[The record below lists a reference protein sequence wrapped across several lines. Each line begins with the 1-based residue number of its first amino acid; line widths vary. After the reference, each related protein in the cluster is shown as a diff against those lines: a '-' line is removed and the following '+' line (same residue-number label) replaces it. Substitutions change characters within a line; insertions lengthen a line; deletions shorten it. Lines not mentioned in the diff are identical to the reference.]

1 MIKTLVTLSFHNQHD
16 MAKNNL
22 KYQSPGINEETR
34 FEKLHTVTFENSNE
48 ASLLIAREI
57 CDLIKSKQEKK
68 KNCVIGFATGSSPT
82 KVYQEII
89 RIHNEESLSF
99 YNVIAF
105 NLDEYFPI
113 EKDDNNSYHHFMNE
127 NLFDH
132 IDIPKENIN
141 IPSGEISEK
150 EIKKFC
156 SSYEKKIDK
165 NGGIDIQLLGIGR
178 TGHIGFNEPG
188 SHFNS
193 TTRLITLD
201 HTTRFD
207 ASKSFNGIENVPS
220 KALTMGIRTIFNAK
234 RIIIMA
240 WGIQKSHIVKKSVEN
255 NIKSLIPTTYLQ
267 NHKNTTLVLD
277 KECSSE
283 LTRFKTPWLVGP
295 CDWSDLMKRK
305 AIVWLCEITE
315 KSILKLTDE
324 DYNINGLS
332 DLLALEGSSYELN
345 IKMFNHFQN
354 TISGWPGGK
363 PGSDDS
369 TRPERKNPNPKRVI
383 IFSPHPDDDV
393 ISMGGTFDRLV
404 SQGHEVHVAYQASG
418 NVAVSDHDALKFI
431 EVSSDMFAGD
441 SSSKIK
447 SLIKELKNK
456 KPDKIDSPEVRK
468 LKGFI
473 RKREAI
479 AATRY
484 IGIPDS
490 NTHFMNL
497 PFYETGRIKKNPA
510 SKKDVLMTAS
520 LITKIKPHQI
530 YAAGDL
536 EDPHGTHKVC
546 LDIVFEALESL
557 KGEKFIKDC
566 WLWLYRGAWLE
577 WDIHEIDMAVP
588 MSPAQVLRKRKAI
601 FFHQTQK
608 DGVMFQGQDLREFW
622 VRAEERNNETA
633 EKYKKMGLAEYAAI
647 ESFKRH
653 YY

>member
-1 MIKTLVTLSFHNQHD
+1 
-16 MAKNNL
+16 MAKKNL

-34 FEKLHTVTFENSNE
+34 FEKLHTVTFENSKD
-48 ASLLIAREI
+48 ASILIAREI
-57 CDLIKSKQEKK
+57 CDLIKAKQEKK

-89 RIHNEESLSF
+89 RIHNDESLSF

-105 NLDEYFPI
+105 NLDEYYPI
-113 EKDDNNSYHHFMNE
+113 DKDDNNSYHHFMND
-127 NLFDH
+127 NLFSH
-132 IDIPKENIN
+132 IDIPKENIT

-156 SSYEKKIDK
+156 TSYEKKIEK

-193 TTRLITLD
+193 KTRLITLD

-220 KALTMGIRTIFNAK
+220 TALTMGVRTIFNSK
-234 RIIIMA
+234 RIIMMA
-240 WGIQKSHIVKKSVEN
+240 WGIQKSLIVKKSVED
-255 NIKSLIPTTYLQ
+255 NITSLVPTTYLQ

-277 KECSSE
+277 KECSAE

-295 CDWSDLMKRK
+295 CDWTELLKRK
-305 AIVWLCEITE
+305 AIVWLCETTE

-324 DYNINGLS
+324 DYNKNGLS
-332 DLLALEGSSYELN
+332 DLLALEGTSYGLN

-369 TRPERKNPNPKRVI
+369 TRPERKAPNPKRVI

-404 SQGHEVHVAYQASG
+404 SQGHDVHIAYQASG

-431 EVSSDMFAGD
+431 EVSSDMFTD
-441 SSSKIK
+441 ELKSKIK
-447 SLIKELKNK
+447 PLIKELKNK
-456 KPDKIDSPEVRK
+456 KPDKIDSPDVRK
-468 LKGFI
+468 VKGFI

-484 IGIPDS
+484 LGIPDS

-497 PFYETGRIKKNPA
+497 PFYETGRIKKNPP
-510 SKKDVLMTAS
+510 SKKDILMTAS
-520 LITKIKPHQI
+520 LINKIKPHQI

-546 LDIVFEALESL
+546 LDIVFEALDSL

>member
-1 MIKTLVTLSFHNQHD
+1 MKMIK
-16 MAKNNL
+16 KNL
-22 KYQSPGINEETR
+22 KYQSPGINEENR
-34 FEKLHTVTFENSNE
+34 YEKLHTVTFDNSQE
-48 ASLLIAREI
+48 ASILIAREI
-57 CDLIKSKQEKK
+57 CDLVKSKQEKN

-89 RIHNEESLSF
+89 KIHNDESLSF
-99 YNVIAF
+99 NNVITF

-113 EKDDNNSYHHFMNE
+113 EKDDNNSYHNFMKE

-141 IPSGEISEK
+141 IPSGDISEK
-150 EIKKFC
+150 DVTKFC
-156 SSYEKKIDK
+156 SNYEKKIEK
-165 NGGIDIQLLGIGR
+165 NGGLDIQLLGIGR

-193 TTRLITLD
+193 ITRLITLD

-220 KALTMGIRTIFNAK
+220 KAITMGIRTIFNSK
-234 RIIIMA
+234 RIIMMA
-240 WGIQKSHIVKKSVEN
+240 WGIQKALIVKKSVEN
-255 NIKSLIPTTYLQ
+255 NITSLIPTTYLQ

-305 AIVWLCEITE
+305 AIVWLCEITG

-324 DYNINGLS
+324 DYNKNGLS
-332 DLLALEGSSYELN
+332 DLLALEGTSYGIN

-363 PGSDDS
+363 PGADDS
-369 TRPERKNPNPKRVI
+369 TRPERKTPNPKRVI

-404 SQGHEVHVAYQASG
+404 SQGHDVHVAYQASG

-431 EVSSDMFAGD
+431 EVSADMFTGELKL
-441 SSSKIK
+441 KIEP
-447 SLIKELKNK
+447 LIKELKNK
-456 KPDKIDSPEVRK
+456 KADKIDSPEVRQ

-479 AATRY
+479 SATRY

-497 PFYETGRIKKNPA
+497 PFYETGRIKKNPP

-520 LITKIKPHQI
+520 LINKIKPHQI

-546 LDIVFEALESL
+546 LDLVFEALKSL

-588 MSPAQVLRKRKAI
+588 MSPAQVRRKRNAI

-633 EKYKKMGLAEYAAI
+633 EKYKKMGLADYAAI

>member
-1 MIKTLVTLSFHNQHD
+1 MKMIK
-16 MAKNNL
+16 KNL
-22 KYQSPGINEETR
+22 KYQSPGINEENR
-34 FEKLHTVTFENSNE
+34 YEKLHTVTFDNSQE
-48 ASLLIAREI
+48 ASTLIAREI
-57 CDLIKSKQEKK
+57 CDLVKSKQEKN

-89 RIHNEESLSF
+89 KIHNDESLSF
-99 YNVIAF
+99 NNVITF

-113 EKDDNNSYHHFMNE
+113 EKDDNNSYHNFMKE

-141 IPSGEISEK
+141 IPSGDISEK
-150 EIKKFC
+150 DITKFC
-156 SSYEKKIDK
+156 SNYEKKIEK

-220 KALTMGIRTIFNAK
+220 KAITMGIRTIFNSK
-234 RIIIMA
+234 RIIMMA
-240 WGIQKSHIVKKSVEN
+240 WGIQKGLIVKKSVEN
-255 NIKSLIPTTYLQ
+255 NITSLIPTTYLQ

-305 AIVWLCEITE
+305 AIVWLCEITG

-324 DYNINGLS
+324 DYNKNGLS
-332 DLLALEGSSYELN
+332 DLLALEGTSYGIN

-363 PGSDDS
+363 PGADDS
-369 TRPERKNPNPKRVI
+369 TRPERKTPNPKRVI

-404 SQGHEVHVAYQASG
+404 SQGHDVHVAYQASG

-431 EVSSDMFAGD
+431 EVSADMFTGELKL
-441 SSSKIK
+441 KIEP
-447 SLIKELKNK
+447 LIKELKNK
-456 KPDKIDSPEVRK
+456 KADKIDSPEVRQ

-479 AATRY
+479 SATRY

-497 PFYETGRIKKNPA
+497 PFYETGRIKKNPP

-520 LITKIKPHQI
+520 LINKIKPHQI

-546 LDIVFEALESL
+546 LDLVFEALESL

-588 MSPAQVLRKRKAI
+588 MSPAQVLRKRNAI

-633 EKYKKMGLAEYAAI
+633 EKYKKMGLADYAAI

-653 YY
+653 FY

>member
-1 MIKTLVTLSFHNQHD
+1 
-16 MAKNNL
+16 MAKKNL

-34 FEKLHTVTFENSNE
+34 FEKLHTVNFESSQE
-48 ASLLIAREI
+48 ASSLIAREI
-57 CDLIKSKQEKK
+57 CDLVKSKQEKNK
-68 KNCVIGFATGSSPT
+68 SCVIGFATGSSPSI
-82 KVYQEII
+82 VYQEII
-89 RIHNEESLSF
+89 KIHKNESLSF
-99 YNVIAF
+99 KNVIAF
-105 NLDEYFPI
+105 NLDEYYGI
-113 EKDDNNSYHHFMNE
+113 KKDDINSYHHFMNE

-141 IPSGEISEK
+141 IPSGEIGEK

-156 SSYEKKIDK
+156 SSYEKEIEKC
-165 NGGIDIQLLGIGR
+165 GGIDIQLLGIGR

-193 TTRLITLD
+193 KTRLITLD

-207 ASKSFNGIENVPS
+207 ASKSFNGIENVPT
-220 KALTMGIRTIFNAK
+220 KAITMGVRTIFNAK
-234 RIIIMA
+234 RIIVMA
-240 WGIQKSHIVKKSVEN
+240 WGLHKSLIVKKSVEN
-255 NIKSLIPTTYLQ
+255 NVTSLIPTTYLQ

-277 KECSSE
+277 NESASE
-283 LTRFKTPWLVGP
+283 LTKFKTPWLVSSI
-295 CDWSDLMKRK
+295 DWIDSMKRR
-305 AIVWLCEITE
+305 AIVWLSETTG

-324 DYNINGLS
+324 DYNKNGLS
-332 DLLALEGSSYELN
+332 DLLALEGSSYDLN
-345 IKMFNHFQN
+345 INMFNHFQN
-354 TISGWPGGK
+354 TITGWPGGK
-363 PGSDDS
+363 PGADDS
-369 TRPERKNPNPKRVI
+369 TRPERKSPNSKRVI

-393 ISMGGTFDRLV
+393 VSMGGTFDRLV
-404 SQGHEVHVAYQASG
+404 SQGHEVHIAYQVKG
-418 NVAVSDHDALKFI
+418 NIAVSDHDALKFI
-431 EVSSDMFAGD
+431 EVSKDMFKND
-441 SSSKIK
+441 FKVPVSE
-447 SLIKELKNK
+447 LMKELKNN
-456 KPDKIDSPEVRK
+456 KPDKIDSQAVRD

-497 PFYETGRIKKNPA
+497 PFYDTGRIKKNPPT
-510 SKKDVLMTAS
+510 KKDVLITAS
-520 LITKIKPHQI
+520 LIKKIKPHQI
-530 YAAGDL
+530 FAAGDL

-546 LDIVFEALESL
+546 LDVILDALDTL

-566 WLWLYRGAWLE
+566 WLWLYRGAWLD
-577 WDIHEIDMAVP
+577 WDVHDIDMAVP

-622 VRAEERNNETA
+622 VRAEERNSETA
-633 EKYKKMGLAEYAAI
+633 EKYKKMGLADYAAI

>member
-1 MIKTLVTLSFHNQHD
+1 MI

-48 ASLLIAREI
+48 ASILIAREI

-89 RIHNEESLSF
+89 RIHKEESLSF

-105 NLDEYFPI
+105 NLDEYYPI

-193 TTRLITLD
+193 ITRLITLD

-220 KALTMGIRTIFNAK
+220 KALTMGIRTIFNSK
-234 RIIIMA
+234 RIIMMA

-255 NIKSLIPTTYLQ
+255 NITSLIPTTYLQ

-295 CDWSDLMKRK
+295 CDWSDVMKRK

-324 DYNINGLS
+324 DYNKNGLS

-363 PGSDDS
+363 PNSDDS

-404 SQGHEVHVAYQASG
+404 SQGHEVHIAYQASG

-441 SSSKIK
+441 SNSKIK
-447 SLIKELKNK
+447 PLIKELKNK
-456 KPDKIDSPEVRK
+456 KPDKIDSPEVRH

-497 PFYETGRIKKNPA
+497 PFYETGRIKKNPP
-510 SKKDVLMTAS
+510 SKKDILMTAS
-520 LITKIKPHQI
+520 LINKIKPHQI

>member
-1 MIKTLVTLSFHNQHD
+1 MIK
-16 MAKNNL
+16 KNL
-22 KYQSPGINEETR
+22 KYQSTGINEENR
-34 FEKLHTVTFENSNE
+34 YEKHHTVTFDNSQE
-48 ASLLIAREI
+48 ASILIAREI
-57 CDLIKSKQEKK
+57 CDLVKSKQEKK

-89 RIHNEESLSF
+89 KIHNDESLSF
-99 YNVIAF
+99 SNVITF

-113 EKDDNNSYHHFMNE
+113 EKDDNNSYHNFMKE

-141 IPSGEISEK
+141 IPSGDISEK
-150 EIKKFC
+150 DITKFC
-156 SSYEKKIDK
+156 SNYEKKIEK

-220 KALTMGIRTIFNAK
+220 KAITMGIRTIFNSK
-234 RIIIMA
+234 RIIMMA
-240 WGIQKSHIVKKSVEN
+240 WGIQKGLIVKKSVEN
-255 NIKSLIPTTYLQ
+255 NITSLIPTTYLQ

-295 CDWSDLMKRK
+295 CEWSDLMKRK
-305 AIVWLCEITE
+305 AIVWLCEITG

-324 DYNINGLS
+324 DYNKNGLS
-332 DLLALEGSSYELN
+332 DLLALEGTSYGIN

-369 TRPERKNPNPKRVI
+369 TRPERKTPNPKRVI

-404 SQGHEVHVAYQASG
+404 SQGHDVHVAYQASG

-431 EVSSDMFAGD
+431 EVSSDMFTGELKL
-441 SSSKIK
+441 KIEP
-447 SLIKELKNK
+447 LIKELKNK
-456 KPDKIDSPEVRK
+456 KADKIDSPEVRQ

-479 AATRY
+479 SATRY

-497 PFYETGRIKKNPA
+497 PFYETGRIKKNPP

-520 LITKIKPHQI
+520 LINKIKPHQI

-546 LDIVFEALESL
+546 LDLVFEALKSL

-588 MSPAQVLRKRKAI
+588 MSPAQVIRKRKAI

-633 EKYKKMGLAEYAAI
+633 ERYKKMGLADYAAI

-653 YY
+653 FY

>member
-1 MIKTLVTLSFHNQHD
+1 MVK
-16 MAKNNL
+16 KNL
-22 KYQSPGINEETR
+22 KYQSPGINEENR
-34 FEKLHTVTFENSNE
+34 YEKLHTVTFDNSQE
-48 ASLLIAREI
+48 ASILIAREI
-57 CDLIKSKQEKK
+57 CDLVKSKQEKN
-68 KNCVIGFATGSSPT
+68 KNCIIGFATGSSPT

-89 RIHNEESLSF
+89 RIHNDESLSF
-99 YNVIAF
+99 NNVITF

-113 EKDDNNSYHHFMNE
+113 EKDDNNSYHNFMKE

-141 IPSGEISEK
+141 IPSGDISEK
-150 EIKKFC
+150 DITKFC
-156 SSYEKKIDK
+156 SNYEKKIEK
-165 NGGIDIQLLGIGR
+165 NGGLDIQLLGIGR

-193 TTRLITLD
+193 ITRLITLD

-220 KALTMGIRTIFNAK
+220 KAITMGIRTIFNSK
-234 RIIIMA
+234 RIIMMA
-240 WGIQKSHIVKKSVEN
+240 WGIQKALIVKKSVEN
-255 NIKSLIPTTYLQ
+255 NITPLIPTTYLQ

-305 AIVWLCEITE
+305 AIVWLCEITG

-324 DYNINGLS
+324 DYNKNGLS
-332 DLLALEGSSYELN
+332 DLLALEGTSYGIN

-363 PGSDDS
+363 PGADDS
-369 TRPERKNPNPKRVI
+369 TRPERKTPNPKRVI

-404 SQGHEVHVAYQASG
+404 SQGHDVHVAYQASG

-431 EVSSDMFAGD
+431 EVSADMFTGELKL
-441 SSSKIK
+441 KIEP
-447 SLIKELKNK
+447 LIKELKNK
-456 KPDKIDSPEVRK
+456 KADKIDSPEVRQ

-479 AATRY
+479 SATRY

-497 PFYETGRIKKNPA
+497 PFYETGRIKKNPP

-520 LITKIKPHQI
+520 LINKIKPHQI

-546 LDIVFEALESL
+546 LDLVFEALKSL

-588 MSPAQVLRKRKAI
+588 MSPAQVIRKRKAI

-633 EKYKKMGLAEYAAI
+633 EKYKKMGLADYAAI

>member
-1 MIKTLVTLSFHNQHD
+1 
-16 MAKNNL
+16 MAKINL

-89 RIHNEESLSF
+89 RIHKEESLSF

-105 NLDEYFPI
+105 NLDEYYPI

-193 TTRLITLD
+193 ITRLITLD

-220 KALTMGIRTIFNAK
+220 KALTMGIRTIFNSK
-234 RIIIMA
+234 RIIMMA

-255 NIKSLIPTTYLQ
+255 NITSLIPTTYLQ

-295 CDWSDLMKRK
+295 CDWSDVMKRK

-324 DYNINGLS
+324 DYNKNGLS

-363 PGSDDS
+363 PDSDDS

-404 SQGHEVHVAYQASG
+404 SQGHEVHIAYQASG

-441 SSSKIK
+441 SNSKIK

-456 KPDKIDSPEVRK
+456 KPDKIDSPEVRQ

-497 PFYETGRIKKNPA
+497 PFYETGRIKKKPP

-520 LITKIKPHQI
+520 LINKIKPHQI

>member
-1 MIKTLVTLSFHNQHD
+1 

-89 RIHNEESLSF
+89 RIHKEESLSF

-105 NLDEYFPI
+105 NLDEYYPI

-193 TTRLITLD
+193 ITRLITLD

-220 KALTMGIRTIFNAK
+220 KALTMGIRTIFNSK
-234 RIIIMA
+234 RIIMMA
-240 WGIQKSHIVKKSVEN
+240 WGFQKSHIVKKSVEN
-255 NIKSLIPTTYLQ
+255 NITSLIPTTYLQ

-295 CDWSDLMKRK
+295 CDWSDVMKRK

-324 DYNINGLS
+324 DYNKNGLS

-363 PGSDDS
+363 PDSDDS

-404 SQGHEVHVAYQASG
+404 SQGHEVHIAYQASG

-441 SSSKIK
+441 SNSKIK

-456 KPDKIDSPEVRK
+456 KPDKIDSPEVRQ

-497 PFYETGRIKKNPA
+497 PFYETGRIKKNPP
-510 SKKDVLMTAS
+510 SKKDILMTAS
-520 LITKIKPHQI
+520 LINKIKPHQI
-530 YAAGDL
+530 FAAGDL

>member
-1 MIKTLVTLSFHNQHD
+1 

-34 FEKLHTVTFENSNE
+34 FEKLHTVTFKNSNE

-89 RIHNEESLSF
+89 RIHKEESLSF

-105 NLDEYFPI
+105 NLDEYYPI

-193 TTRLITLD
+193 ITRLITLD

-220 KALTMGIRTIFNAK
+220 KALTMGIRTIFNSK
-234 RIIIMA
+234 RIIMMA

-255 NIKSLIPTTYLQ
+255 NITSLIPTTYLQ

-295 CDWSDLMKRK
+295 CDWSDVMKRK

-324 DYNINGLS
+324 DYNKNGLS

-363 PGSDDS
+363 PNSDDS

-404 SQGHEVHVAYQASG
+404 SQGHEVHIAYQASG

-431 EVSSDMFAGD
+431 EVSNDMFAGD
-441 SSSKIK
+441 SNSKIK

-456 KPDKIDSPEVRK
+456 KPDKIDSPEVRH

-497 PFYETGRIKKNPA
+497 PFYETGRIKKNPP
-510 SKKDVLMTAS
+510 SKKDILMTAS
-520 LITKIKPHQI
+520 LINKIKPHQI

>member
-1 MIKTLVTLSFHNQHD
+1 MV
-16 MAKNNL
+16 KNNL

-34 FEKLHTVTFENSNE
+34 FEKLHTVTFDNSNE

-89 RIHNEESLSF
+89 RIHKEESLSF
-99 YNVIAF
+99 FNVIAF
-105 NLDEYFPI
+105 NLDEYYPI

-150 EIKKFC
+150 EINKFC
-156 SSYEKKIDK
+156 SSYEKKIDE

-295 CDWSDLMKRK
+295 CDWSDVIKRK

-324 DYNINGLS
+324 DYNKNGLS

-363 PGSDDS
+363 PDSDDS
-369 TRPERKNPNPKRVI
+369 TRPERKNPNPKRVL

-404 SQGHEVHVAYQASG
+404 SQGHEVHIAYQASG
-418 NVAVSDHDALKFI
+418 NVAVSNHDALKFI
-431 EVSSDMFAGD
+431 EVSVDMFSAD
-441 SSSKIK
+441 SNSKIK
-447 SLIKELKNK
+447 SMIKELKNK
-456 KPDKIDSPEVRK
+456 KPDKIDSPEVSQ

-510 SKKDVLMTAS
+510 SKKDVLITAS
-520 LITKIKPHQI
+520 LIAKIKPHQI

-647 ESFKRH
+647 ESFKRQ

>member
-1 MIKTLVTLSFHNQHD
+1 MV
-16 MAKNNL
+16 KNNL

-34 FEKLHTVTFENSNE
+34 FEKLHTVTFDNSNE

-89 RIHNEESLSF
+89 RIHKEESLSF
-99 YNVIAF
+99 FNVIAF
-105 NLDEYFPI
+105 NLDEYYPI

-150 EIKKFC
+150 EINKFC
-156 SSYEKKIDK
+156 SSYEKKIDE

-295 CDWSDLMKRK
+295 CDWSDVIKRK

-324 DYNINGLS
+324 DYNKNGLS

-363 PGSDDS
+363 PDSDDS
-369 TRPERKNPNPKRVI
+369 TRPERKNPNPKRVL

-418 NVAVSDHDALKFI
+418 NVAVSNHDALKFI
-431 EVSSDMFAGD
+431 EVSVDMFSAD
-441 SSSKIK
+441 SNSKIK
-447 SLIKELKNK
+447 SMIKELKNK
-456 KPDKIDSPEVRK
+456 KPDKIDSPEIRK

-510 SKKDVLMTAS
+510 SKKDVLITES
-520 LITKIKPHQI
+520 LIAKIKPHQI

-546 LDIVFEALESL
+546 LDIVIEALESL

>member
-1 MIKTLVTLSFHNQHD
+1 MIK
-16 MAKNNL
+16 KNL
-22 KYQSPGINEETR
+22 KYQSPGINEENR
-34 FEKLHTVTFENSNE
+34 YEKLHTVTFDNSQE
-48 ASLLIAREI
+48 ASTLIAREI
-57 CDLIKSKQEKK
+57 CDLVKSKQEKN

-89 RIHNEESLSF
+89 KIHNDESLSF
-99 YNVIAF
+99 NNVITF

-113 EKDDNNSYHHFMNE
+113 EKDDNNSYHNFMKE

-141 IPSGEISEK
+141 IPSGDISEK
-150 EIKKFC
+150 DITKFC
-156 SSYEKKIDK
+156 SNYEKKIEK

-220 KALTMGIRTIFNAK
+220 KAITMGIRTIFNSK
-234 RIIIMA
+234 RIIMMA
-240 WGIQKSHIVKKSVEN
+240 WGIQKGLIVKKSVEN
-255 NIKSLIPTTYLQ
+255 NITSLIPTTYLQ

-305 AIVWLCEITE
+305 AIVWLCEITG

-324 DYNINGLS
+324 DYNKNGLS
-332 DLLALEGSSYELN
+332 DLLALEGTSYGIN

-363 PGSDDS
+363 PGADDS
-369 TRPERKNPNPKRVI
+369 TRPERKTPNPKRVI

-404 SQGHEVHVAYQASG
+404 SQGHDVHVAYQASG

-431 EVSSDMFAGD
+431 EVSADMFTGELKL
-441 SSSKIK
+441 KIEP
-447 SLIKELKNK
+447 LIKELKNK
-456 KPDKIDSPEVRK
+456 KADKIDSPEVRQ

-479 AATRY
+479 SATRY

-497 PFYETGRIKKNPA
+497 PFYETGRIKKNPP
-510 SKKDVLMTAS
+510 SKKDVLLTAS
-520 LITKIKPHQI
+520 LINKIKPHQI

-546 LDIVFEALESL
+546 LDLVFEALKSL

-588 MSPAQVLRKRKAI
+588 MSPAQVLRKRNAI

-633 EKYKKMGLAEYAAI
+633 EKYKKMGLADYAAI

>member
-1 MIKTLVTLSFHNQHD
+1 

-89 RIHNEESLSF
+89 RIHKEESLSF

-105 NLDEYFPI
+105 NLDEYYPI

-193 TTRLITLD
+193 ITRLITLD

-220 KALTMGIRTIFNAK
+220 KALTMGIRTIFNSK
-234 RIIIMA
+234 RIIMMA

-255 NIKSLIPTTYLQ
+255 NITSLIPTTYLQ

-295 CDWSDLMKRK
+295 CDWSDVMKRK

-324 DYNINGLS
+324 DYNKNGLS

-363 PGSDDS
+363 PNSDDS

-404 SQGHEVHVAYQASG
+404 SQGHEVHIAYQASG

-431 EVSSDMFAGD
+431 EVSNDMFAGD
-441 SSSKIK
+441 SNSKIK

-456 KPDKIDSPEVRK
+456 KPDKIDSPEVRQ

-497 PFYETGRIKKNPA
+497 PFYETGRIKKNPP
-510 SKKDVLMTAS
+510 SKKDILMIAS
-520 LITKIKPHQI
+520 LINKIKPHQI

>member
-1 MIKTLVTLSFHNQHD
+1 MIK
-16 MAKNNL
+16 KNL
-22 KYQSPGINEETR
+22 KYQSPGINEENR
-34 FEKLHTVTFENSNE
+34 YEKLHTVTFDNSQE
-48 ASLLIAREI
+48 ASTLIAREI
-57 CDLIKSKQEKK
+57 CDLVKSKQEKN

-89 RIHNEESLSF
+89 KIHNDESLSF
-99 YNVIAF
+99 NNVITF

-113 EKDDNNSYHHFMNE
+113 EKDDNNSYHNFMKE

-141 IPSGEISEK
+141 IPSGDISEK
-150 EIKKFC
+150 DITKFC
-156 SSYEKKIDK
+156 SNYEKKIEK

-220 KALTMGIRTIFNAK
+220 KAITMGIRTIFNSK
-234 RIIIMA
+234 RIIMMA
-240 WGIQKSHIVKKSVEN
+240 WGIQKGLIVKKSVEN
-255 NIKSLIPTTYLQ
+255 NITSLIPTTYLQ

-305 AIVWLCEITE
+305 AIVWLCEITG

-324 DYNINGLS
+324 DYNKNGLS
-332 DLLALEGSSYELN
+332 DLLALEGTSYGIN

-363 PGSDDS
+363 PGADDS
-369 TRPERKNPNPKRVI
+369 TRPERKTPNPKRVI

-404 SQGHEVHVAYQASG
+404 SQGHDVHVAYQASG

-431 EVSSDMFAGD
+431 EVSADMFTGELKL
-441 SSSKIK
+441 KIEP
-447 SLIKELKNK
+447 LIKELKNK
-456 KPDKIDSPEVRK
+456 KADKIDSPEVRQ

-479 AATRY
+479 SATRY

-497 PFYETGRIKKNPA
+497 PFYETGRIKKNPP

-520 LITKIKPHQI
+520 LINKIKPHQI

-546 LDIVFEALESL
+546 LDLVFEALESL

-588 MSPAQVLRKRKAI
+588 MSPAQVLRKRNAI

-633 EKYKKMGLAEYAAI
+633 EKYKKMGLADYAAI

-653 YY
+653 FY

>member
-1 MIKTLVTLSFHNQHD
+1 MI

-89 RIHNEESLSF
+89 RIHKEESLSF

-105 NLDEYFPI
+105 NLDEYYPI

-193 TTRLITLD
+193 ITRLITLD

-220 KALTMGIRTIFNAK
+220 KALTMGIRTIFNSK
-234 RIIIMA
+234 RIIMMA

-255 NIKSLIPTTYLQ
+255 NIISLIPTTYLQ

-295 CDWSDLMKRK
+295 CDWSDVMKRK

-324 DYNINGLS
+324 DYNKNGLS

-363 PGSDDS
+363 PNSDDS

-404 SQGHEVHVAYQASG
+404 SQGHEVHIAYQASG

-441 SSSKIK
+441 SNSKIK
-447 SLIKELKNK
+447 PLIKELKNK
-456 KPDKIDSPEVRK
+456 KPDKIDSPEVRQ

-497 PFYETGRIKKNPA
+497 PFYETGRIKKNPP
-510 SKKDVLMTAS
+510 SKKDILMTAS
-520 LITKIKPHQI
+520 LINKIKPHQI

>member
-1 MIKTLVTLSFHNQHD
+1 

-48 ASLLIAREI
+48 ASILIAREI
-57 CDLIKSKQEKK
+57 CDLIKSKQQKK

-82 KVYQEII
+82 KVYQEMI

-105 NLDEYFPI
+105 NLDEYYPI
-113 EKDDNNSYHHFMNE
+113 EKNDNNSYHNFMNE

-150 EIKKFC
+150 EIKNFC
-156 SSYEKKIDK
+156 SLYEKKIDK

-193 TTRLITLD
+193 ITRLITLD

-220 KALTMGIRTIFNAK
+220 KALTMGIRTIFNSK
-234 RIIIMA
+234 RIIMMA

-255 NIKSLIPTTYLQ
+255 NITSLIPTTYLQ

-295 CDWSDLMKRK
+295 CDWSDVMKRK

-324 DYNINGLS
+324 DYNKNGLS

-363 PGSDDS
+363 PNSDDF
-369 TRPERKNPNPKRVI
+369 TRPERKNPNPKRVV

-404 SQGHEVHVAYQASG
+404 SQGHEVHIAYQASG

-431 EVSSDMFAGD
+431 EVSSDLFTDD
-441 SSSKIK
+441 SNSKIK

-456 KPDKIDSPEVRK
+456 KPDKIDSPEVRQ

-497 PFYETGRIKKNPA
+497 PFYETGRIKKNPP

-520 LITKIKPHQI
+520 LINKIKPHQI

>member
-1 MIKTLVTLSFHNQHD
+1 

-89 RIHNEESLSF
+89 RIHKEESLSF

-105 NLDEYFPI
+105 NLDEYYPI

-193 TTRLITLD
+193 ITRLITLD

-220 KALTMGIRTIFNAK
+220 KALTMGIRTIFNSK
-234 RIIIMA
+234 RIIMMA

-255 NIKSLIPTTYLQ
+255 NITSLIPTTYLQ

-295 CDWSDLMKRK
+295 CDWSDVMKRK

-324 DYNINGLS
+324 DYNKNGLS

-363 PGSDDS
+363 PDSDDS

-404 SQGHEVHVAYQASG
+404 SQGHEVHIAYQASG

-431 EVSSDMFAGD
+431 EVSSDMFADD
-441 SSSKIK
+441 SNSKIK

-456 KPDKIDSPEVRK
+456 KPDKIDSPEVRQ

-497 PFYETGRIKKNPA
+497 PFYETGRIKKNPP

-520 LITKIKPHQI
+520 LINKIKPHQI

>member
-1 MIKTLVTLSFHNQHD
+1 

-34 FEKLHTVTFENSNE
+34 FEKLHTVTFENSND

-89 RIHNEESLSF
+89 RIHKEESLSF

-105 NLDEYFPI
+105 NLDEYYPI

-141 IPSGEISEK
+141 IPSGDIGEK

-156 SSYEKKIDK
+156 SYYEKKIDK

-193 TTRLITLD
+193 ITRLITLD

-207 ASKSFNGIENVPS
+207 ASKSFNGIDNVPS
-220 KALTMGIRTIFNAK
+220 KAITMGIRTIFNSK
-234 RIIIMA
+234 RIIMMA

-255 NIKSLIPTTYLQ
+255 SITSLIPTTYLQ

-295 CDWSDLMKRK
+295 CDWSDVMKRK

-324 DYNINGLS
+324 DYNKNGLS

-363 PGSDDS
+363 PNSDDS
-369 TRPERKNPNPKRVI
+369 TRPERKDPNPKRVI

-404 SQGHEVHVAYQASG
+404 SQGHEVHIAYQASG
-418 NVAVSDHDALKFI
+418 NVAVSNHDALKFI
-431 EVSSDMFAGD
+431 EVSNDMFAGD
-441 SSSKIK
+441 SDSKIK
-447 SLIKELKNK
+447 SMIKELKNK
-456 KPDKIDSPEVRK
+456 KPDKIDSPEVRQ

-497 PFYETGRIKKNPA
+497 PFYETGRIKKNPP
-510 SKKDVLMTAS
+510 SKKDILITAS
-520 LITKIKPHQI
+520 LINKIKPHQI

-608 DGVMFQGQDLREFW
+608 DGMMFQGQDLREFW

>member
-1 MIKTLVTLSFHNQHD
+1 MI

-48 ASLLIAREI
+48 ASILIAREI

-89 RIHNEESLSF
+89 RIHKEESLSF

-105 NLDEYFPI
+105 NLDEYYPI

-193 TTRLITLD
+193 ITRLITLD

-220 KALTMGIRTIFNAK
+220 KALTMGIRTIFNSK
-234 RIIIMA
+234 RIIMMA

-255 NIKSLIPTTYLQ
+255 NITSLIPTTYLQ

-295 CDWSDLMKRK
+295 CDWSDVMKRK

-324 DYNINGLS
+324 DYNKNGLS

-363 PGSDDS
+363 PDSDDS

-404 SQGHEVHVAYQASG
+404 SQGHEVHIAYQASG

-441 SSSKIK
+441 SNSKIK

-456 KPDKIDSPEVRK
+456 KPDKIDSPEVRQ

-497 PFYETGRIKKNPA
+497 PFYETGRIKKNPP

-520 LITKIKPHQI
+520 LINKIKPHQI

>member
-1 MIKTLVTLSFHNQHD
+1 

-34 FEKLHTVTFENSNE
+34 FEKLHTVTFKNSNE

-89 RIHNEESLSF
+89 RIHKEESLSF

-105 NLDEYFPI
+105 NLDEYYPI

-193 TTRLITLD
+193 ITRLITLD

-220 KALTMGIRTIFNAK
+220 KALTMGIRTIFNSK
-234 RIIIMA
+234 RIIMMA

-255 NIKSLIPTTYLQ
+255 NITSLIPTTYLQ

-295 CDWSDLMKRK
+295 CDWSDVMKRK

-324 DYNINGLS
+324 DYNKNGLS

-363 PGSDDS
+363 PNSDDS

-404 SQGHEVHVAYQASG
+404 SQGHEVHIAYQASG

-431 EVSSDMFAGD
+431 EVSNDMFAGD
-441 SSSKIK
+441 SNSKIK

-456 KPDKIDSPEVRK
+456 KPDKIDSPEVRQ

-497 PFYETGRIKKNPA
+497 PFYETGRIKKNPP
-510 SKKDVLMTAS
+510 SKKDILMTAS
-520 LITKIKPHQI
+520 LINKIKPHQI
-530 YAAGDL
+530 FAAGDL

>member
-1 MIKTLVTLSFHNQHD
+1 

-34 FEKLHTVTFENSNE
+34 FEKLHTVTFKNSNE

-89 RIHNEESLSF
+89 RIHKEESLSF

-105 NLDEYFPI
+105 NLDEYYPI

-193 TTRLITLD
+193 ITRLITLD

-220 KALTMGIRTIFNAK
+220 KALTMGIRTIFNSK
-234 RIIIMA
+234 RIIMMA

-255 NIKSLIPTTYLQ
+255 NITSLIPTTYLQ

-295 CDWSDLMKRK
+295 CDWSDVMKRK

-324 DYNINGLS
+324 DYNKNGLS

-363 PGSDDS
+363 PDSDDS

-404 SQGHEVHVAYQASG
+404 SQGHEVHIAYQASG

-441 SSSKIK
+441 SNSKIK

-456 KPDKIDSPEVRK
+456 KPDKIDSPEVRQ

-497 PFYETGRIKKNPA
+497 PFYETGRIKKNPP

-520 LITKIKPHQI
+520 LINKIKPHQI

>member
-1 MIKTLVTLSFHNQHD
+1 MIK
-16 MAKNNL
+16 KNL
-22 KYQSPGINEETR
+22 KYQSPGINEENR
-34 FEKLHTVTFENSNE
+34 YEKLHTVTFDNSQE
-48 ASLLIAREI
+48 ASILIAREI
-57 CDLIKSKQEKK
+57 CDLVKSKQEKK

-89 RIHNEESLSF
+89 KIHNDESLSF
-99 YNVIAF
+99 NNVITF

-113 EKDDNNSYHHFMNE
+113 EKDDNNSYHNFMKE

-141 IPSGEISEK
+141 IPSGDISEK
-150 EIKKFC
+150 DITKFC
-156 SSYEKKIDK
+156 SNYEKKIEK
-165 NGGIDIQLLGIGR
+165 YGGIDIQLLGIGR

-220 KALTMGIRTIFNAK
+220 KAITMGIRTIFNSK
-234 RIIIMA
+234 RIIMMA
-240 WGIQKSHIVKKSVEN
+240 WGIQKGLIVKKSVEN
-255 NIKSLIPTTYLQ
+255 NITSLIPTTYLQ

-295 CDWSDLMKRK
+295 CEWSDLMKRK
-305 AIVWLCEITE
+305 AIVWLCEITG

-324 DYNINGLS
+324 DYNKNGLS
-332 DLLALEGSSYELN
+332 DLLALEGTSYGIN

-369 TRPERKNPNPKRVI
+369 TRPERKTPNPKRVI

-404 SQGHEVHVAYQASG
+404 SQGHDVHVAYQASG

-431 EVSSDMFAGD
+431 EVSADMFTGELKL
-441 SSSKIK
+441 KIEP
-447 SLIKELKNK
+447 LIKELKNK
-456 KPDKIDSPEVRK
+456 KADKIDSPEVRQ

-479 AATRY
+479 SATRY

-497 PFYETGRIKKNPA
+497 PFYETGRIKKNPP

-520 LITKIKPHQI
+520 LINKIKPHQI

-546 LDIVFEALESL
+546 LDLVFEALKSL

-588 MSPAQVLRKRKAI
+588 MSPAQVIRKRKAI

-633 EKYKKMGLAEYAAI
+633 EKYKKMGLADYAAI

>member
-1 MIKTLVTLSFHNQHD
+1 MIK
-16 MAKNNL
+16 KNL
-22 KYQSPGINEETR
+22 KYQSPGINEENR
-34 FEKLHTVTFENSNE
+34 YEKLHTVTFDNSQE
-48 ASLLIAREI
+48 ASILIAREI
-57 CDLIKSKQEKK
+57 CDLVKSKQEKN

-89 RIHNEESLSF
+89 KIHNDESLSF
-99 YNVIAF
+99 NNVITF

-113 EKDDNNSYHHFMNE
+113 EKDDNNSYHNFMKE

-141 IPSGEISEK
+141 IPSGDISEK
-150 EIKKFC
+150 DITKFC
-156 SSYEKKIDK
+156 SNYEKKIEK

-220 KALTMGIRTIFNAK
+220 KAITMGIRTIFNSK
-234 RIIIMA
+234 RIIMMA
-240 WGIQKSHIVKKSVEN
+240 WGIQKGLIVKKSVEN
-255 NIKSLIPTTYLQ
+255 NITSLIPTTYLQ

-295 CDWSDLMKRK
+295 CDWTDLMKRK
-305 AIVWLCEITE
+305 AIVWLCEITG

-324 DYNINGLS
+324 DYNKNGLS
-332 DLLALEGSSYELN
+332 DLLALEGKSYGIN

-363 PGSDDS
+363 PGADDS
-369 TRPERKNPNPKRVI
+369 TRPERKTPNPKRVI

-404 SQGHEVHVAYQASG
+404 SQGHDVHVAYQASG

-431 EVSSDMFAGD
+431 EVSSDMFTGELKL
-441 SSSKIK
+441 KIEP
-447 SLIKELKNK
+447 LIKELKNK
-456 KPDKIDSPEVRK
+456 KADKIDSPEVRQ

-479 AATRY
+479 SATRY

-497 PFYETGRIKKNPA
+497 PFYETGRIKKNPP

-520 LITKIKPHQI
+520 LINKIKPHQI

-546 LDIVFEALESL
+546 LDLVFEALKSL

-588 MSPAQVLRKRKAI
+588 MSPAQVLRKRNAI

-633 EKYKKMGLAEYAAI
+633 ERYKKMGLADYAAI

>member
-1 MIKTLVTLSFHNQHD
+1 MKMIK
-16 MAKNNL
+16 KNL
-22 KYQSPGINEETR
+22 KYQSPGINEENR
-34 FEKLHTVTFENSNE
+34 YEKLHTVTFDNSQE
-48 ASLLIAREI
+48 ASILIAREI
-57 CDLIKSKQEKK
+57 CDLVKSKQEKN

-89 RIHNEESLSF
+89 KIHNDESLSF
-99 YNVIAF
+99 NNVITF

-113 EKDDNNSYHHFMNE
+113 EKDDNNSYHNFMKE

-141 IPSGEISEK
+141 IPSGDISEK
-150 EIKKFC
+150 DITKFC
-156 SSYEKKIDK
+156 SNYEKKIEK
-165 NGGIDIQLLGIGR
+165 YGGIDIQLLGIGR

-220 KALTMGIRTIFNAK
+220 KAITMGIRTIFNSK
-234 RIIIMA
+234 RIIMMA
-240 WGIQKSHIVKKSVEN
+240 WGIQKGLIVKKSVEN
-255 NIKSLIPTTYLQ
+255 NITSLIPTTYLQ

-295 CDWSDLMKRK
+295 CEWSDLMKRK
-305 AIVWLCEITE
+305 AIVWLCEITG

-324 DYNINGLS
+324 DYNKNGLS
-332 DLLALEGSSYELN
+332 DLLALEGTSYGIN

-369 TRPERKNPNPKRVI
+369 TRPERKTPNPKRVI

-404 SQGHEVHVAYQASG
+404 SQGHDVHVAYQASG

-431 EVSSDMFAGD
+431 EVSSDMFTGELKL
-441 SSSKIK
+441 KIEP
-447 SLIKELKNK
+447 LIKELKNK
-456 KPDKIDSPEVRK
+456 KADKIDSPEVRQ

-479 AATRY
+479 SATRY

-490 NTHFMNL
+490 NTHIMNL
-497 PFYETGRIKKNPA
+497 PFYETGRIKKNPP

-520 LITKIKPHQI
+520 LINKIKPHQI

-546 LDIVFEALESL
+546 LDLVFEALKSL

-588 MSPAQVLRKRKAI
+588 MSPAQVIRKRKAI

-633 EKYKKMGLAEYAAI
+633 EKYKKMGLADYAAI

>member
-404 SQGHEVHVAYQASG
+404 SQGHEVHIAYQASG

>member
-1 MIKTLVTLSFHNQHD
+1 MKMV
-16 MAKNNL
+16 KKNL
-22 KYQSPGINEETR
+22 KYQSPGINEENR
-34 FEKLHTVTFENSNE
+34 YEKLHTVTFDNSQE
-48 ASLLIAREI
+48 ASILIAREI
-57 CDLIKSKQEKK
+57 CDLVKSKQEKN
-68 KNCVIGFATGSSPT
+68 KNCIIGFATGSSPT

-89 RIHNEESLSF
+89 RIHNDESLSF
-99 YNVIAF
+99 NNVITF

-113 EKDDNNSYHHFMNE
+113 EKDDNNSYHNFMKE

-141 IPSGEISEK
+141 IPSGDISEK
-150 EIKKFC
+150 DITKFC
-156 SSYEKKIDK
+156 SNYEKKIEK
-165 NGGIDIQLLGIGR
+165 NGGLDIQLLGIGR

-193 TTRLITLD
+193 ITRLITLD

-220 KALTMGIRTIFNAK
+220 KAITMGIRTIFNSK
-234 RIIIMA
+234 RIIMMA
-240 WGIQKSHIVKKSVEN
+240 WGIQKALIVKKSVEN
-255 NIKSLIPTTYLQ
+255 NITPLIPTTYLQ

-305 AIVWLCEITE
+305 AIVWLCEITG

-324 DYNINGLS
+324 DYNKNGLS
-332 DLLALEGSSYELN
+332 DLLALEGTSYGIN

-363 PGSDDS
+363 PGADDS
-369 TRPERKNPNPKRVI
+369 TRPERKTPNPKRVI

-404 SQGHEVHVAYQASG
+404 SQGHDVHVAYQASG

-431 EVSSDMFAGD
+431 EVSADMFTGELKL
-441 SSSKIK
+441 KIEP
-447 SLIKELKNK
+447 LIKELKNK
-456 KPDKIDSPEVRK
+456 KADKIDSPEVRQ

-479 AATRY
+479 SATRY

-497 PFYETGRIKKNPA
+497 PFYETGRIKKNPP

-520 LITKIKPHQI
+520 LINKIKPHQI

-546 LDIVFEALESL
+546 LDLVFEALKSL

-588 MSPAQVLRKRKAI
+588 MSPAQVIRKRNAI

-633 EKYKKMGLAEYAAI
+633 EKYKKMGLADYAAI

>member
-1 MIKTLVTLSFHNQHD
+1 MK
-16 MAKNNL
+16 MAKKNL

-34 FEKLHTVTFENSNE
+34 FEKLHTVTFENSQL
-48 ASLLIAREI
+48 ASVMIAREI
-57 CDLIKSKQEKK
+57 CDLIKSKQVKN

-99 YNVIAF
+99 SNVIAY
-105 NLDEYFPI
+105 NLDEYYPI
-113 EKDDNNSYHHFMNE
+113 KKDDNNSYHHFMNE

-141 IPSGEISEK
+141 IPSGEINEK
-150 EIKKFC
+150 EIKNFC
-156 SSYEKKIDK
+156 SSYEKNIEK
-165 NGGIDIQLLGIGR
+165 NGGVDIQLLGIGR

-220 KALTMGIRTIFNAK
+220 KALTMGVRTIFNSK
-234 RIIIMA
+234 RIIMMA
-240 WGIQKSHIVKKSVEN
+240 WGIQKSLVVKKSVEN
-255 NIKSLIPTTYLQ
+255 NITSLIPTTYLQ

-295 CDWSDLMKRK
+295 CEWTDLMKRK
-305 AIVWLCEITE
+305 AIVWLCETTE

-324 DYNINGLS
+324 DYNKNGLS
-332 DLLALEGSSYELN
+332 DLLALEGSSYGLN
-345 IKMFNHFQN
+345 INMFNHFQN

-369 TRPERKNPNPKRVI
+369 TRPERKSPNPKRVI

-404 SQGHEVHVAYQASG
+404 SQGHDVHIAYQASG

-431 EVSSDMFAGD
+431 EVSSDMFT
-441 SSSKIK
+441 SELKSKIK
-447 SLIKELKNK
+447 PLIKELKNK
-456 KPDKIDSPEVRK
+456 KPDKIDSLEVRK

-473 RKREAI
+473 RKREAV

-484 IGIPDS
+484 FGIPDT

-510 SKKDVLMTAS
+510 SKKDVLMTSS
-520 LITKIKPHQI
+520 LINKIKPHQI

-546 LDIVFEALESL
+546 LDIIFEALGSL

-601 FFHQTQK
+601 FYHQTQK

>member
-1 MIKTLVTLSFHNQHD
+1 

-48 ASLLIAREI
+48 ASILIAREI
-57 CDLIKSKQEKK
+57 CDLIKSKQQKK

-82 KVYQEII
+82 KVYQEMI

-105 NLDEYFPI
+105 NLDEYYPI
-113 EKDDNNSYHHFMNE
+113 EKNDNNSYHNFMNE

-150 EIKKFC
+150 EIKNFC
-156 SSYEKKIDK
+156 SLYEKKIDK

-193 TTRLITLD
+193 ITRLITLD

-220 KALTMGIRTIFNAK
+220 KALTMGIRTIFNSK
-234 RIIIMA
+234 RIIMMA

-255 NIKSLIPTTYLQ
+255 NITSLIPTTYLQ

-295 CDWSDLMKRK
+295 CDWSDVMKRK
-305 AIVWLCEITE
+305 AIVRLCEITE

-324 DYNINGLS
+324 DYNKNGLS

-363 PGSDDS
+363 PNSDDF
-369 TRPERKNPNPKRVI
+369 TRPERKNPNPKRVV

-404 SQGHEVHVAYQASG
+404 SQGHEVHIAYQASG

-431 EVSSDMFAGD
+431 EVSSDLFTDD
-441 SSSKIK
+441 SNSKIK

-456 KPDKIDSPEVRK
+456 KPDKIDSPEVRQ

-497 PFYETGRIKKNPA
+497 PFYETGRIKKNPP

-520 LITKIKPHQI
+520 LINKIKPHQI

>member
-1 MIKTLVTLSFHNQHD
+1 MI

-34 FEKLHTVTFENSNE
+34 FEKLHTVTFENSTE

-141 IPSGEISEK
+141 IPSGDINEK

-193 TTRLITLD
+193 ITRLITLD

-220 KALTMGIRTIFNAK
+220 RALTMGIRTIFNSK

-255 NIKSLIPTTYLQ
+255 NITSLIPTTYLQ

-324 DYNINGLS
+324 DYNKNGLS

-404 SQGHEVHVAYQASG
+404 SQGHDVHIAYQASG

-431 EVSSDMFAGD
+431 EVSSDMFSGD
-441 SSSKIK
+441 SNTKIK

-456 KPDKIDSPEVRK
+456 KPDKIDSPEVRQ

-497 PFYETGRIKKNPA
+497 PFYETGRIKKNPP

-520 LITKIKPHQI
+520 LINKIKPHQI

>member
-1 MIKTLVTLSFHNQHD
+1 MI

-89 RIHNEESLSF
+89 RIHKEESLSF

-105 NLDEYFPI
+105 NLDEYFSI

-193 TTRLITLD
+193 ITRLITLD

-220 KALTMGIRTIFNAK
+220 KALTMGIRTIFNSK
-234 RIIIMA
+234 RIIMMA

-255 NIKSLIPTTYLQ
+255 NITSLIPTTYLQ

-295 CDWSDLMKRK
+295 CDWSDVMKRK

-324 DYNINGLS
+324 DYNKNGLS

-363 PGSDDS
+363 PDSDDS

-404 SQGHEVHVAYQASG
+404 SQGHEVHIAYQASG

-431 EVSSDMFAGD
+431 EVSSDMFADD
-441 SSSKIK
+441 SNSKIK

-456 KPDKIDSPEVRK
+456 KPDKIDSPEVRQ

-497 PFYETGRIKKNPA
+497 PFYETGRIKKNPP

-520 LITKIKPHQI
+520 LINKIKPHQI

>member
-1 MIKTLVTLSFHNQHD
+1 MIK
-16 MAKNNL
+16 KNL
-22 KYQSPGINEETR
+22 KYQSPGINEENR
-34 FEKLHTVTFENSNE
+34 YEKLHTVTFDNSQE
-48 ASLLIAREI
+48 ASTLIAREI
-57 CDLIKSKQEKK
+57 CDLVKSKQEKN

-89 RIHNEESLSF
+89 KIHNDESLSF
-99 YNVIAF
+99 NNVITF

-113 EKDDNNSYHHFMNE
+113 EKDDNNSYHNFMKE

-141 IPSGEISEK
+141 IPSGDISEK
-150 EIKKFC
+150 DITKFC
-156 SSYEKKIDK
+156 SNYEKKIEK

-220 KALTMGIRTIFNAK
+220 KAITMGIRTIFNSK
-234 RIIIMA
+234 RIIMMA
-240 WGIQKSHIVKKSVEN
+240 WGIQKGLIVKKSVEN
-255 NIKSLIPTTYLQ
+255 NITSLIPTTYLQ

-305 AIVWLCEITE
+305 AIVWLCEITG

-324 DYNINGLS
+324 DYNKNGLS
-332 DLLALEGSSYELN
+332 DLLALEGTSYGIN

-363 PGSDDS
+363 PGADDS
-369 TRPERKNPNPKRVI
+369 TRPERKTPNPKRVI

-404 SQGHEVHVAYQASG
+404 SQGHDVHVAYQASG

-431 EVSSDMFAGD
+431 EVSADMFTGELKL
-441 SSSKIK
+441 KIEP
-447 SLIKELKNK
+447 LIKELKNK
-456 KPDKIDSPEVRK
+456 KADKIDSPEVRQ

-479 AATRY
+479 SATRY

-497 PFYETGRIKKNPA
+497 PFYETGRIKKNPP

-520 LITKIKPHQI
+520 LINKIKPHQI

-546 LDIVFEALESL
+546 LDLVFEALKSL

-588 MSPAQVLRKRKAI
+588 MSPAQVLRKRNAI

-633 EKYKKMGLAEYAAI
+633 EKYKKMGLADYAAI

>member
-1 MIKTLVTLSFHNQHD
+1 MKMIK
-16 MAKNNL
+16 KNL
-22 KYQSPGINEETR
+22 KYQSPGINEENR
-34 FEKLHTVTFENSNE
+34 YEKLHTVTFDNSQE
-48 ASLLIAREI
+48 ASILIAREI
-57 CDLIKSKQEKK
+57 CDLVKSKQEKN
-68 KNCVIGFATGSSPT
+68 KNCIIGFATGSSPT

-89 RIHNEESLSF
+89 RIHNDESLSF
-99 YNVIAF
+99 NNVITF

-113 EKDDNNSYHHFMNE
+113 EKDDNNSYHNFMKE

-141 IPSGEISEK
+141 IPSGDISEK
-150 EIKKFC
+150 DITKFC
-156 SSYEKKIDK
+156 SNYEKKIEK
-165 NGGIDIQLLGIGR
+165 NGGLDIQLLGIGR

-193 TTRLITLD
+193 ITRLITLD

-220 KALTMGIRTIFNAK
+220 KAITMGIRTIFNSK
-234 RIIIMA
+234 RIIMMA
-240 WGIQKSHIVKKSVEN
+240 WGIQKGLIVKKSVEN
-255 NIKSLIPTTYLQ
+255 NITSLIPTTYLQ

-305 AIVWLCEITE
+305 AIVWLCEITG

-324 DYNINGLS
+324 DYNKNGLS
-332 DLLALEGSSYELN
+332 DLLALEGTSYGIN

-363 PGSDDS
+363 PGADDS
-369 TRPERKNPNPKRVI
+369 TRPERKTPNPKRVI

-404 SQGHEVHVAYQASG
+404 SQGHDVHVAYQASG

-431 EVSSDMFAGD
+431 EVSADMFTGELKL
-441 SSSKIK
+441 KIEP
-447 SLIKELKNK
+447 LIKELKNK
-456 KPDKIDSPEVRK
+456 KADKIDSPEVRQ

-479 AATRY
+479 SATRY

-497 PFYETGRIKKNPA
+497 PFYETGRIKKNPP

-520 LITKIKPHQI
+520 LINKIKPHQI

-546 LDIVFEALESL
+546 LDLVFEALKSL

-588 MSPAQVLRKRKAI
+588 MSPAQVIRKRNAI

-633 EKYKKMGLAEYAAI
+633 EKYKKMGLADYAAI

-653 YY
+653 YH